1 MDEAHF
7 KEIEKVFLYLSEARE
22 RAERGANA
30 IRKDGA
36 EPHLVE
42 ALEWLETELKE
53 LHRLL
58 IHKTY
63 YAVPEA
69 APKQEEL
76 VGDDRADGE
85 HLAA

>member
-22 RAERGANA
+22 RAERGAKA

-42 ALEWLETELKE
+42 ALEWLEGELKE

-63 YAVPEA
+63 YAVPEEA
-69 APKQEEL
+69 SMQEEL
-76 VGDDRADGE
+76 VPEQPAARKG
-85 HLAA
+85 LAA